1 MLSMDYPFTPKSTS
15 YLEPGHFWAMP
26 LANGKYSCGVV
37 LPMLKNDEKVD
48 NRVFYAALIDWSSE
62 VLPTAKD
69 VSRRNLIKKGAA
81 HIKTILESGGELLG
95 KYEVENLPPNPTE
108 YTDEIVTMGYNVL
121 TKLIEKKFC

>member
-1 MLSMDYPFTPKSTS
+1 
-15 YLEPGHFWAMP
+15 
-26 LANGKYSCGVV
+26 
-37 LPMLKNDEKVD
+37 MLKNDEKVD

-121 TKLIEKKFC
+121 TKLIEK